1 MSSATKRWPTST
13 ATASAGQGC
22 EFFSFV
28 AACAELLSAPLAE
41 AETLSKQP
49 SGLFVV
55 EGETIVEPA
64 GCRQGPSL
72 IADELSPK
80 VTEGSR

>member
-1 MSSATKRWPTST
+1 MS
-13 ATASAGQGC
+13 
-22 EFFSFV
+22 FSPSLRLVPNFS
-28 AACAELLSAPLAE
+28 LLPLAE

-72 IADELSPK
+72 IADELSR
-80 VTEGSR
+80 SD